1 MRTFSLAIL
10 LSLVVACSAE
20 KAPPPGPTFTPER
33 FRAHV
38 EFLADDLLEGRDTG
52 SRGHEIAARYVAS
65 EFDADGLKPGGAAGG
80 WYQQVML
87 QKTTRVSN
95 QGSLTIVGPGGER
108 TFRHGDNVMVGISP
122 REAKLD

>member
-38 EFLADDLLEGRDTG
+38 AFLADDLLEGRDTG

-65 EFDADGLKPGGAAGG
+65 RFETLGLKPGGNNGS
-80 WYQQVML
+80 WYQQVGF
-87 QKTTRVSN
+87 QKTQRGGAPGT
-95 QGSLTIVGPGGER
+95 LTLSGAPGAGKW
-108 TFRHGDNVMVGISP
+108 THGQDVI
-122 REAKLD
+122 